1 MLLELLS
8 ERTSAMNHPDFLIIG
23 GGSAGAVLASR
34 LSEDPGTRVLLVE
47 AGRDTPPDAVPV
59 DIADTFPSSS
69 LNANYFWPELQAQR
83 SSDTLPRPYVQARV
97 MGGGS
102 SVMGLWALRGMPSD
116 YDAWAAAGAT
126 GWGWDNV
133 LRVFQRFENDADRD
147 QSQTS
152 SSPYPICRLPR
163 EEWPRLVVAVEN
175 EASRLGWRLIDD
187 INETPGEGFF
197 AMPLSQDAHGRAS
210 SARCY
215 LPSEVRRRSNLSILT
230 ETTVTGLRF
239 DGRRVCGVTVTRDS
253 ERRDISAREVIV
265 SAGAIH
271 SPALLLRAGIGPSE
285 ELARLGIVSRADRPG
300 VGRNLQNHPYL
311 HFGLTLPSRSRLSRE
326 LRRFAIA
333 GLRLSSGF
341 EGCPAGDLL
350 LFMIGRVSGR
360 DYGCDL
366 AMLGA
371 ALYSP
376 YSRGQVTLTSPQAS
390 IPPRVEFG
398 MFEDPRDPP
407 RMLKAARFAE
417 TLLLSETVA
426 AAYNDAFLLP
436 PVMSLQQFNR
446 SGVAGKLMGLAI
458 KTVLNTPP
466 VLARNIIAHRIRP
479 GRWIANR
486 RRHALASDAE
496 LIAAAAPMA
505 HPSGTCAIG
514 PASNNMAVVDPH
526 CRVYGVESLRVV
538 DASVMPRVPSA
549 NTNLPTIMVAERAA
563 ELILSERA

>member
-1 MLLELLS
+1 MD
-8 ERTSAMNHPDFLIIG
+8 HPDFLIIG

-34 LSEDPGTRVLLVE
+34 LSQDPGTRVLLVE
-47 AGRDTPPDAVPV
+47 AGRDTPPGAVPA
-59 DIADTFPSSS
+59 DIADTFPTSS
-69 LNANYFWPELQAQR
+69 LNPSYFWPELQAQR
-83 SSDTLPRPYVQARV
+83 SNDTPPRPYVQARV

-102 SVMGLWALRGMPSD
+102 SVMGLWALRGVPSD

-126 GWGWDNV
+126 GWSWNDV
-133 LRVFQRFENDADRD
+133 LPVFRHLENDADRD
-147 QSQTS
+147 QSQRLAG
-152 SSPYPICRLPR
+152 PYPVCRLSR
-163 EEWPRLVVAVEN
+163 EEWPRLVLAVEG
-175 EASRLGWRLIDD
+175 EASRRGHRFIDD
-187 INETPGEGFF
+187 INERPGEGFF
-197 AMPLSQDAHGRAS
+197 AMPLSQDAQGRAS

-215 LPSEVRRRSNLSILT
+215 LNAEVRRRPNLSILT
-230 ETTVTGLRF
+230 ETTVTGLLF
-239 DGRRVCGVTVTRDS
+239 DGRRTCGATVTRAG
-253 ERRDISAREVIV
+253 ERRDIAAREVIV
-265 SAGAIH
+265 CAGAIH

-285 ELARLGIVSRADRPG
+285 QLAPLGITSLVHLAG

-311 HFGLTLPSRSRLSRE
+311 HFGLTLPPRSRLSRK
-326 LRRFAIA
+326 LRNFAIA
-333 GLRLSSGF
+333 GLRLSSGL

-366 AMLGA
+366 AMFGA

-376 YSRGQVTLTSPQAS
+376 YSRGEVTLTNPQAD
-390 IPPRVEFG
+390 IPPRVEFR

-417 TLLLSETVA
+417 NLLLSEAVA

-446 SGVAGKLMGLAI
+446 TGVAGSLMGLAI
-458 KTVLNTPP
+458 KTVLNAPP
-466 VLARNIIAHRIRP
+466 AITRQILARRIRP
-479 GRWIANR
+479 GRWIANS

-514 PASNNMAVVDPH
+514 PESNKMAVVDPH
-526 CRVYGVESLRVV
+526 CRVHGVANLRVV

-549 NTNLPTIMVAERAA
+549 NTNLPTLMVAERAA
-563 ELILSERA
+563 ELIRSERA

>member
-1 MLLELLS
+1 M
-8 ERTSAMNHPDFLIIG
+8 RTFAMDNPNFLIIG

-34 LSEDPGTRVLLVE
+34 LSEDRGTRVLLVE
-47 AGRDTPPDAVPV
+47 AGRDTPPDAVPA

-69 LNANYFWPELQAQR
+69 LNPDYFWQDLQAQR
-83 SSDTLPRPYVQARV
+83 SSDMPSRPYMQARV

-126 GWGWDNV
+126 GWSWHDV
-133 LRVFQRFENDADRD
+133 LPVFRRLENDSGRD

-152 SSPYPICRLPR
+152 AGPYPICRLTR
-163 EEWPRLVVAVEN
+163 EEWPRLVLAVES
-175 EASRLGWRLIDD
+175 EASRRGWRFIDD
-187 INETPGEGFF
+187 INEKPDEGFF
-197 AMPLSQDAHGRAS
+197 AMPLSQDAQGRAS

-215 LPSEVRRRSNLSILT
+215 LTSDVRQRTNLSILA
-230 ETTVTGLRF
+230 ETTVIGLRF
-239 DGRRVCGVTVTRDS
+239 DGRRACGVTVVHDG
-253 ERRDISAREVIV
+253 ERRDIAASEVIV
-265 SAGAIH
+265 CAGAIH
-271 SPALLLRAGIGPSE
+271 SPALLLRAGIGPSAE
-285 ELARLGIVSRADRPG
+285 VARLGITPYVDRPG
-300 VGRNLQNHPYL
+300 VGSNLQNHPYL
-311 HFGLTLPSRSRLSRE
+311 HFGLTLPPRSRLSCE

-341 EGCPAGDLL
+341 DGCPLGDLL

-366 AMLGA
+366 AMFGA
-371 ALYSP
+371 ALFSP
-376 YSRGQVTLTSPQAS
+376 YSRGRVTLTSRQAD
-390 IPPRVEFG
+390 IPPRVEFR

-407 RMLKAARFAE
+407 RMLKAARVAE
-417 TLLLSETVA
+417 SLLLSESVA
-426 AAYNDAFLLP
+426 AAYHDAFLLP

-446 SGVAGKLMGLAI
+446 TGIAGSLMGLAI
-458 KTVLNTPP
+458 KAVLNAPP
-466 VLARNIIAHRIRP
+466 ALTRNILAPRIRP

-486 RRHALASDAE
+486 HRRAPASDAE

-514 PASNNMAVVDPH
+514 PQNNNMAVVDSH
-526 CRVYGVESLRVV
+526 CRVYGVEKLRVV
-538 DASVMPRVPSA
+538 DASVMPCLPSA

-563 ELILSERA
+563 ELIRSERT